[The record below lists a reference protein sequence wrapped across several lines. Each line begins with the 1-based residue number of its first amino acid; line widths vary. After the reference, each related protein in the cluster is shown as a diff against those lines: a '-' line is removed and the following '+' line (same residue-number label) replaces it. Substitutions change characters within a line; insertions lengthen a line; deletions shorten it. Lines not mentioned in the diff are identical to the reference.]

1 MSIERIV
8 PGTKEWDSFYANHIC
23 RYQFAKDKIES
34 WNAVKILD
42 AACGV
47 GYGSS
52 FLAQNSSLNI
62 TAIDRS
68 NEALDIASR
77 LFTYENTNFIE
88 DDCHTFANTSSLGP
102 FDAIISFETLEH
114 LPFPDKFITNCFNSL
129 KTGGDFIVSTPNQL
143 VSSPSGNLTWEFHEK
158 EYSPYEFIDILT
170 SAGFKDINLFG
181 QQMTEIGILRDQ
193 IRFEINRLNSNPFM
207 RFGRLIQKYFRGH
220 KSSAVL
226 CEQSG
231 DFKIDKYT
239 KPEEIIELGLNGPF
253 VLIATCKKS

>member
-23 RYQFAKDKIES
+23 RYQFAKNKIES
-34 WNAVKILD
+34 WNAINILD

-52 FLAQNSSLNI
+52 FLAQNSNLNI
-62 TAIDRS
+62 TAIDNS
-68 NEALDIASR
+68 KEALDIASK
-77 LFTYENTNFIE
+77 LFTHENISFIE
-88 DDCHTFANTSSLGP
+88 DDCHTFANASFLGP
-102 FDAIISFETLEH
+102 FDTVISFETLEH
-114 LPFPDKFITNCFNSL
+114 LPFPDKFINNCFNSL
-129 KTGGDFIVSTPNQL
+129 TTGGNFIISTPNQL

-158 EYSPYEFIDILT
+158 EYSPYEFIDILS
-170 SAGFKDINLFG
+170 SAGFQDIKLFG

-193 IRFEINRLNSNPFM
+193 IRFEINRLNSNPFI
-207 RFGRLIQKYFRGH
+207 RFGRLIQKYLRGH
-220 KSSAVL
+220 KLSAVL

-231 DFKIDKYT
+231 DFKIEKYT

-253 VLIATCKKS
+253 VLIATCKKP